1 MVGRMIAQRLAI
13 GVLTLIFVSAA
24 IFFTVELLPGDFA
37 EELLGQSATPETLEA
52 LRQKLGLDRPAVLRY
67 VHWLAGILQ
76 GDLGVSMANGRPI
89 ADLFGGRLLNT
100 LALALYAAVLAV
112 PLAIAVG
119 LLAAMW
125 RNSPFDR
132 LSSIA
137 SLLAVSVP
145 EFLVA
150 YLLVFFLARGGWFPA
165 ISSVPGDAGLGERLY
180 LTFLP
185 ALSLTLVVAAH
196 MLRMTRAAVVNMLAL
211 PYIEMARL
219 KGVPRGLIIWRHA
232 LPNALAPIINVVALN
247 MAYLITGVVVVESVF
262 AYPGLGKLLVD
273 SVARRD
279 LPVVQA
285 ASLFFALVYIAL
297 NLTAD
302 ILSTLSNPR
311 ILHRR

>member
-1 MVGRMIAQRLAI
+1 MIGRMIAQRLAI
-13 GVLTLIFVSAA
+13 GVLTLILVSAA

-37 EELLGQSATPETLEA
+37 EELLGQSATPETLDA
-52 LRQKLGLDRPAVLRY
+52 LRRELGLDQPAVLRY
-67 VHWLAGILQ
+67 IAWLAGILR
-76 GDLGVSMANGRPI
+76 GDLGASMANGRPI
-89 ADLFGGRLLNT
+89 AELFGMRLVNT

-112 PLAIAVG
+112 PFAIAVG

-132 LSSIA
+132 LSSIG

-150 YLLVFFLARGGWFPA
+150 YLLVFLLAQGGWFPA
-165 ISSVPGDAGLGERLY
+165 ISSIPVGAGLGERLY

-196 MLRMTRAAVVNMLAL
+196 MLRMTRAAVVNTLAL

-219 KGVPRGLIIWRHA
+219 KGVPRRLVIWRHA

-285 ASLFFALVYIAL
+285 ASLFFALIYIVL

-311 ILHRR
+311 VLHRR